1 MTSKKNNEASVPA
14 TAKKHEQSGTKLL
27 NAEAYLFFR
36 PQVRTCSEII
46 DADTIQAEANEIRPK
61 AQPEVIVA

>member
-1 MTSKKNNEASVPA
+1 MNSKKNIKASVPA
-14 TAKKHEQSGTKLL
+14 TAKKHEQSGTKVLD
-27 NAEAYLFFR
+27 AEAYLFFR

>member
-1 MTSKKNNEASVPA
+1 
-14 TAKKHEQSGTKLL
+14 L